1 MEPNAGFILHCVI
14 LLLVIAAAKN
24 ITTDQ
29 QALLTLKADLID
41 DPSSLLAKN
50 WTSSTYVCSWIGITC
65 DVQRH
70 RVTGLNISYFG
81 LGGTIPSQIGNLSS
95 LETLDLSHNQLSG
108 TIPSSIFTISTLKM
122 LSLSFNDLS
131 GAIPKEIG
139 NLTMLKKLGLGYNKL
154 RGEIP
159 QELGNLAELELVSLT
174 NNFLSGTIPSTIFNL
189 SSLSTGMDFSNNSLT
204 GSLPDD
210 MCRRLPLIKGL
221 YMSNNKL
228 TGPIPNNIWQCKEL
242 IVISLAYNQFTERIP
257 RGLGNLTSLK
267 TLYLGFNNLTGEIPY
282 EMGNLRNLEILG
294 LQLNKLVGFVPTS
307 IFNLSA
313 MKTLAL
319 PSNALSGS
327 LPSSIDLV
335 RLPNLEIISLAG
347 NNFSGIIPSFIFNA
361 SKLSVLELGENSF
374 SGIIPN
380 TLGNLRKLEWL
391 RLSYN
396 FLTSSTPELS
406 FLSSWANC
414 KNLKLLDLSNNPI
427 NGVLPSSIGN
437 LSLSLSR
444 IFISNCSIRGTIPKE
459 IGNLINLRELGL
471 WGNELIGSIPITFG
485 KLQNLQGLDLVNN
498 KLEGPIPNGLCQLAR
513 LSVLYMDGNKLS
525 GPIPPCIGDLT
536 SLRLLSLAS
545 NELNSVIPSTFWNL
559 KDILSLNFSSN
570 FLNGSLPEDIGN
582 LKVVV
587 IIDLSRNNLSGDIP
601 TAIGG
606 LMNLQDLSLRDNGL
620 QGSIPKSIGGL
631 VSLESLDLSN
641 NSLSGNIPT
650 SMEKLLYLKDLNLS
664 FNKLEGEIPRE
675 GPFVNFSNRSFMG
688 NDLLCGLAQVQVPV
702 CKSGNSSSYRKS
714 RKNTILLGVLLPL
727 STVFI
732 IAVILAVRY
741 AMISRCQERNAKQSN
756 IEPNMLPQA
765 TRRRFSY
772 KELLQATN
780 QFNASNLIGT
790 GGFGSV
796 YKGSFLDGMEV
807 AIKVFHLQLEGALK
821 SFDVECEVLKSVR
834 HRNLVKIISSCT
846 NNDFKALV
854 LEYMPNGSL
863 EDYLYSNNFSF
874 DILQRLSVIIDVA
887 LALEY
892 LHFGY
897 SNPVVHCD
905 IKPSNVL
912 LDKDMV
918 AHLSDFGIA
927 KLLSG
932 EESMK
937 QTLTLA
943 TIGYMAPEYGREG
956 QVSTKGDVY
965 SYGIML
971 MEIFTRKKPIN
982 EMFSGEMSLR
992 DWVNDS
998 LPISVANVVDINL
1011 MSREDKYFTAKA
1023 LCVSSILSLAM
1034 ECTSESPEMRI
1045 NAKEIIARVVQ
1056 IRDTLL
1062 ANIEMVGA

>member
-1 MEPNAGFILHCVI
+1 MEPNSGFILHCMI

-41 DPSSLLAKN
+41 DPSRLLAKN
-50 WTSSTYVCSWIGITC
+50 WTTSTYVCSWIGITC

-242 IVISLAYNQFTERIP
+242 IIVKEL
-257 RGLGNLTSLK
+257 
-267 TLYLGFNNLTGEIPY
+267 
-282 EMGNLRNLEILG
+282 
-294 LQLNKLVGFVPTS
+294 
-307 IFNLSA
+307 
-313 MKTLAL
+313 
-319 PSNALSGS
+319 
-327 LPSSIDLV
+327 
-335 RLPNLEIISLAG
+335 IIG
-347 NNFSGIIPSFIFNA
+347 
-361 SKLSVLELGENSF
+361 
-374 SGIIPN
+374 
-380 TLGNLRKLEWL
+380 
-391 RLSYN
+391 
-396 FLTSSTPELS
+396 
-406 FLSSWANC
+406 
-414 KNLKLLDLSNNPI
+414 
-427 NGVLPSSIGN
+427 
-437 LSLSLSR
+437 R
-444 IFISNCSIRGTIPKE
+444 IF
-459 IGNLINLRELGL
+459 
-471 WGNELIGSIPITFG
+471 
-485 KLQNLQGLDLVNN
+485 
-498 KLEGPIPNGLCQLAR
+498 QL
-513 LSVLYMDGNKLS
+513 
-525 GPIPPCIGDLT
+525 
-536 SLRLLSLAS
+536 
-545 NELNSVIPSTFWNL
+545 
-559 KDILSLNFSSN
+559 
-570 FLNGSLPEDIGN
+570 
-582 LKVVV
+582 
-587 IIDLSRNNLSGDIP
+587 
-601 TAIGG
+601 AIGG

-664 FNKLEGEIPRE
+664 FNKLEGEIPRG

-741 AMISRCQERNAKQSN
+741 AMISRCQEKNAKQSN
-756 IEPNMLPQA
+756 IESNMLPQA

-971 MEIFTRKKPIN
+971 MEIFTRKKPTN

-992 DWVNDS
+992 DWVHDS